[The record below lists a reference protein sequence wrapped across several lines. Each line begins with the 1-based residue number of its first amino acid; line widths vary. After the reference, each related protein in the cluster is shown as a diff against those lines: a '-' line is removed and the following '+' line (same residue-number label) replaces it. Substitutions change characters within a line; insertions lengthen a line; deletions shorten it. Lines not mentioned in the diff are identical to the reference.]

1 MHHEIVSYQATAPST
16 GAAAA
21 ASTGDSLTIKNC
33 HGNALVAAM
42 WANNQAEGFHQII
55 VPSGHDTTRGW
66 RTIVEAADQTP
77 RNNVGVPWEMEP
89 QETAA
94 ITIAG
99 SAVAGDIE
107 TGHLLVW
114 YKNLPG
120 TDARLI
126 TWEQL
131 LERQE
136 PNKQVTVHATITATA
151 AGGYTGAELIN
162 ADSDLLQANRDYALL
177 GIETATPCGA
187 VCLSGPDTGN
197 VRTGVPGNS
206 LRPDYCG
213 QFFAIL
219 SRALAQAMIPVIN
232 SGNKNSTTLTV
243 NTNENGGATLVSLN
257 LCMLKRR

>member
-1 MHHEIVSYQATAPST
+1 MHHEIVSYSATQPNT
-16 GAAAA
+16 GLAAT

-33 HGNALVAAM
+33 HGQAIVAAM
-42 WANNQAEGFHQII
+42 WANNQVEGFHQLI

-66 RTIVEAADQTP
+66 RTIVEAVDATP
-77 RNNVGVPWEMEP
+77 RNNVGVPWEVEP
-89 QETAA
+89 QETMA

-99 SAVAGDIE
+99 SNTAGDIE
-107 TGHLLVW
+107 TGHLLLF
-114 YKNLPG
+114 YKSLPG
-120 TDARLI
+120 TEARLC

-136 PNKQVTVHATITATA
+136 PNKQVTVHATITATG

-187 VCLSGPDTGN
+187 VCISGPDTGN

-206 LRPDYCG
+206 LRPDVCG

-219 SRALAQAMIPVIN
+219 SRAYGLSMIPIIN